1 MILDDC
7 LCHGYNLTYKC
18 SVVGGG
24 ATVWKGT
31 TFDCPLADDEVII
44 FHRMNYTSQR
54 PQTCNN
60 EAITGHAISVEND
73 VYTSQLN
80 IQVNDTEN
88 LMNTTVV
95 CAHDNGTHTV
105 EIGSATLNNNITGS

>member
-7 LCHGYNLTYKC
+7 LCQGHNLTYEC

-24 ATVWKGT
+24 ATVWKGIA
-31 TFDCPLADDEVII
+31 FDCPLADDEVII

-54 PQTCNN
+54 PQTCNHG
-60 EAITGHAISVEND
+60 AIIGRAISVEND

-95 CAHDNGTHTV
+95 CAHDNGTHTM
-105 EIGSATLNNNITGS
+105 EIGLAMLNRGSYSI